1 MYHPSFNI
9 GIEEEYQLIDPES
22 WALIGYVTQSM
33 AHDQIVVQERHPNL
47 DFAKQM
53 ESAVHEVGMPVC
65 ADIKE
70 ARERLLRTRNK
81 MLELADAH
89 DFKLAAAGT
98 HPFSRWEKTALLS
111 SHYRIMA
118 GDAEVIARR
127 MLAFGMHVHI
137 GIEDRELAIDVM
149 NSMRYVLPHILTLS
163 TSSPFW
169 AGRNTGL
176 KSYRTVLLGAL
187 PRTGIPGQFS
197 GYPEYHNFVDTLVRT
212 NSIPDVSYIWYDIL
226 PHYRFPTLCVRI
238 CDMVPD
244 YKDALAIAAL
254 IQAVVAWMVDLRQH
268 NMSFRIYERLLIE
281 ENKWRAVRYGLDGNM
296 IDLGI
301 EEKVP
306 TRDLIREL
314 LDRVAPLASK
324 LNIVDELAHIHTILD
339 RGANADQQL
348 RIWRENNEDCTAV
361 VKFLVQETENIA

>member
-33 AHDQIVVQERHPNL
+33 AHDQIVVQERHPDL

-53 ESAVHEVGMPVC
+53 ESAVHKVGMPVC

-70 ARERLLRTRNK
+70 VRERLLRTRYT
-81 MLELADAH
+81 MLELANAH

-98 HPFSRWEKTALLS
+98 HPFSRWEKTSLLS

-118 GDAEVIARR
+118 GDAEMIARR

-149 NSMRYVLPHILTLS
+149 NTMRYVLPHILTLS

-169 AGRNTGL
+169 AGHNTGL

-244 YKDALAIAAL
+244 YSDALAITAL

-268 NMSFRIYERLLIE
+268 NMSFRIYERLLVE
-281 ENKWRAVRYGLDGNM
+281 ENKWRAMRYGLDGNL

-314 LDRVAPLASK
+314 LERVAPLASK
-324 LNIVDELAHIHTILD
+324 LNVADELAHIHTILD

-348 RIWRENNEDCTAV
+348 HIWRENNEDCTAV
-361 VKFLVQETENIA
+361 VKFLVQETEKIA